1 MKIKID
7 FKVFLLAFC
16 YLITKNIRVFSILLF
31 FILIHELIHLISGVI
46 LGLKPKKITFTIAG
60 FSIEFEERN
69 VKNYL
74 IKSKRRLKNKI
85 IIDMSAPIVNLFLGI
100 IFAFVKIPDFTY
112 ANLIIFLIN
121 ILPILPLDGGRILKN
136 ILLYKFTFRT
146 VNNVMIE
153 ISRINLIILTL
164 IGSIIVVYL
173 KNPLIAIFIIYLWF
187 LFIKEKHYSN
197 MINNMYTIISKEL
210 L

>member
-173 KNPLIAIFIIYLWF
+173 KNPLIAIFII
-187 LFIKEKHYSN
+187 
-197 MINNMYTIISKEL
+197 T
-210 L
+210 

>member
-1 MKIKID
+1 M
-7 FKVFLLAFC
+7 LAFC

>member
-1 MKIKID
+1 MIIKID

-197 MINNMYTIISKEL
+197 MINNMYTIIGKEL

>member
-85 IIDMSAPIVNLFLGI
+85 IIDMSAPIVNLFLGM

>member
-46 LGLKPKKITFTIAG
+46 LGLKSKKITFTIAG

>member
-1 MKIKID
+1 MIIKID

>member
-74 IKSKRRLKNKI
+74 IKSKRRLRNKI

>member
-100 IFAFVKIPDFTY
+100 IFAYVKIPDFTY